1 LSGSGPH
8 GRIVKAMSRRRSPGR
23 AGRRLPR
30 SKPLPHQPP
39 LRPLQGPP
47 TTWCCKLFAEGSY
60 EGPHDGMRKTIAKRL
75 SESKQTIPHFYVSVD
90 CQLDALLKLRGE
102 LNKAAPRK
110 DDKPAYKLSVN
121 DMVIKALALALRDV
135 PDANVSWT
143 DERHGQAQA
152 FRCRRG
158 CGHSGRSDHADRPRG
173 RGKAAV
179 CHFQRDEGHRQARQ
193 GPQAEARGIPGRHHG
208 RLQHGHDGRQG
219 LHGSIINPPHATIC
233 RGAAWRKRPVVK
245 DGALCHRHGDDR
257 DAFDRPPGASTARW
271 ARSCNG
277 LQGLHRKPDGDAFR
291 VRDWSG
297 FIWSLGIG
305 VLSLLVGVVLVADPL
320 AGAIP
325 LTLLV
330 AVLFLATGVA
340 KTMFA
345 LALRPASGWVW
356 VLASGLVSVV
366 LGVMILAGL
375 PATATTILGLLL
387 GIELVSNGVLFLF
400 VALGL
405 RRLGS

>member
-1 LSGSGPH
+1 VAIATVMTVTLS
-8 GRIVKAMSRRRSPGR
+8 
-23 AGRRLPR
+23 
-30 SKPLPHQPP
+30 
-39 LRPLQGPP
+39 
-47 TTWCCKLFAEGSY
+47 
-60 EGPHDGMRKTIAKRL
+60 
-75 SESKQTIPHFYVSVD
+75 
-90 CQLDALLKLRGE
+90 
-102 LNKAAPRK
+102 
-110 DDKPAYKLSVN
+110 
-121 DMVIKALALALRDV
+121 
-135 PDANVSWT
+135 T
-143 DERHGQAQA
+143 DH
-152 FRCRRG
+152 RC
-158 CGHSGRSDHADRPRG
+158 
-173 RGKAAV
+173 V
-179 CHFQRDEGHRQARQ
+179 
-193 GPQAEARGIPGRHHG
+193 
-208 RLQHGHDGRQG
+208 
-219 LHGSIINPPHATIC
+219 
-233 RGAAWRKRPVVK
+233 
-245 DGALCHRHGDDR
+245 DGALGAELLG
-257 DAFDRPPGASTARW
+257 AFKGYIENPMSS
-271 ARSCNG
+271 RSCC
-277 LQGLHRKPDGDAFR
+277 
-291 VRDWSG
+291 

>member
-1 LSGSGPH
+1 MAVLAVIC
-8 GRIVKAMSRRRSPGR
+8 IVG
-23 AGRRLPR
+23 GFL
-30 SKPLPHQPP
+30 
-39 LRPLQGPP
+39 
-47 TTWCCKLFAEGSY
+47 
-60 EGPHDGMRKTIAKRL
+60 
-75 SESKQTIPHFYVSVD
+75 
-90 CQLDALLKLRGE
+90 ALLNPFGATVFAVTLAGWVF
-102 LNKAAPRK
+102 LIQG
-110 DDKPAYKLSVN
+110 
-121 DMVIKALALALRDV
+121 VIQV
-135 PDANVSWT
+135 I
-143 DERHGQAQA
+143 H
-152 FRCRRG
+152 
-158 CGHSGRSDHADRPRG
+158 
-173 RGKAAV
+173 
-179 CHFQRDEGHRQARQ
+179 
-193 GPQAEARGIPGRHHG
+193 
-208 RLQHGHDGRQG
+208 
-219 LHGSIINPPHATIC
+219 
-233 RGAAWRKRPVVK
+233 
-245 DGALCHRHGDDR
+245 
-257 DAFDRPPGASTARW
+257 
-271 ARSCNG
+271 
-277 LQGLHRKPDGDAFR
+277 AFR

-340 KTMFA
+340 KAMFA
-345 LALRPASGWVW
+345 IALRPASGWVW

>member
-1 LSGSGPH
+1 MIDQDRNGSF
-8 GRIVKAMSRRRSPGR
+8 SRTWSWM
-23 AGRRLPR
+23 AVLAVIWVF
-30 SKPLPHQPP
+30 LI
-39 LRPLQGPP
+39 QG
-47 TTWCCKLFAEGSY
+47 
-60 EGPHDGMRKTIAKRL
+60 
-75 SESKQTIPHFYVSVD
+75 
-90 CQLDALLKLRGE
+90 
-102 LNKAAPRK
+102 
-110 DDKPAYKLSVN
+110 
-121 DMVIKALALALRDV
+121 VIQV
-135 PDANVSWT
+135 I
-143 DERHGQAQA
+143 H
-152 FRCRRG
+152 
-158 CGHSGRSDHADRPRG
+158 
-173 RGKAAV
+173 
-179 CHFQRDEGHRQARQ
+179 
-193 GPQAEARGIPGRHHG
+193 
-208 RLQHGHDGRQG
+208 
-219 LHGSIINPPHATIC
+219 
-233 RGAAWRKRPVVK
+233 
-245 DGALCHRHGDDR
+245 
-257 DAFDRPPGASTARW
+257 
-271 ARSCNG
+271 
-277 LQGLHRKPDGDAFR
+277 AFR

>member
-1 LSGSGPH
+1 MAVLAVIC
-8 GRIVKAMSRRRSPGR
+8 IVG
-23 AGRRLPR
+23 GFL
-30 SKPLPHQPP
+30 
-39 LRPLQGPP
+39 
-47 TTWCCKLFAEGSY
+47 
-60 EGPHDGMRKTIAKRL
+60 
-75 SESKQTIPHFYVSVD
+75 
-90 CQLDALLKLRGE
+90 ALLNPFGATVFAVTLAGWVF
-102 LNKAAPRK
+102 LIQG
-110 DDKPAYKLSVN
+110 
-121 DMVIKALALALRDV
+121 VIQV
-135 PDANVSWT
+135 I
-143 DERHGQAQA
+143 H
-152 FRCRRG
+152 
-158 CGHSGRSDHADRPRG
+158 
-173 RGKAAV
+173 
-179 CHFQRDEGHRQARQ
+179 
-193 GPQAEARGIPGRHHG
+193 
-208 RLQHGHDGRQG
+208 
-219 LHGSIINPPHATIC
+219 
-233 RGAAWRKRPVVK
+233 
-245 DGALCHRHGDDR
+245 
-257 DAFDRPPGASTARW
+257 
-271 ARSCNG
+271 
-277 LQGLHRKPDGDAFR
+277 AFR